1 MKIMLR
7 GLIALLCVLLLSSGA
22 LAQQRKDLRATEERL
37 LQNIKSVEADLRHVE
52 LDRGAILEE
61 LEQLYAAEKDLR
73 SVSVASIKA
82 EIAKRLATL
91 KDIENKRSGRLET
104 LDQLVYALGQ
114 TRTLLSKTPE

>member
-1 MKIMLR
+1 MLR
-7 GLIALLCVLLLSSGA
+7 GLIALFCVLLLASGA
-22 LAQQRKDLRATEERL
+22 FAQQRKDLLATEERL
-37 LQNIKSVEADLRHVE
+37 LQSIKSVEADLRHVE

-61 LEQLYAAEKDLR
+61 LEQLYAAEKDLK
-73 SVSVASIKA
+73 SVSVASIKS
-82 EIAKRLATL
+82 EIARRLAAL